1 MEEIKKI
8 PIETPFF
15 INYEGKQ
22 VKLIP
27 TKWHYGNNG
36 CTDCFF
42 ENHCNLVNGSAYLKD
57 NYGLSCGP
65 NGNPEG
71 EHIIFREA
79 EEGKTFINDNPEP
92 LISEKIED
100 KDSVEHISNTLR
112 EYINKSTHGMRLI
125 NFNFFFN
132 DNDDAIHVYTF
143 YLEKPE
149 FTIED
154 FDKVYHLEE
163 EKTLLRQFAQDV
175 SDEGADHIN
184 INIITENTIQL
195 TFVI

>member
-8 PIETPFF
+8 PIETPLF

-27 TKWHYGNNG
+27 SLYLHGNLG
-36 CTDCFF
+36 CMDCFF
-42 ENHCNLVNGSAYLKD
+42 KNHCNETNGVSYLKD
-57 NYGLSCGP
+57 LYGLSC
-65 NGNPEG
+65 NPEG
-71 EHIIFREA
+71 NLEREHIIFRE
-79 EEGKTFINDNPEP
+79 DNLDS

-100 KDSVEHISNTLR
+100 RDSVEHISNTLR
-112 EYINKSTHGMRLI
+112 EYINKSTHGMKLI

-154 FDKVYHLEE
+154 FDKVYNLEE
-163 EKTLLRQFAQDV
+163 EETLLRQFAQDV
-175 SDEGADHIN
+175 SDGDADHIN

>member
-1 MEEIKKI
+1 MEEIQKI
-8 PIETPFF
+8 PLETPFF
-15 INYEGKQ
+15 INYRGKQ

-27 TKWHYGNNG
+27 SLYQHGNHG
-36 CTDCFF
+36 CIDCFF
-42 ENHCNLVNGSAYLKD
+42 KNHCDETNGVSYLKD
-57 NYGLSCGP
+57 LYGLSC
-65 NGNPEG
+65 NPEG
-71 EHIIFREA
+71 NLEREHIIFREVK
-79 EEGKTFINDNPEP
+79 GKTLINDNPDS

-112 EYINKSTHGMRLI
+112 EYLNKSTHGMKLI

-143 YLEKPE
+143 YLGKPE

-154 FDKVYHLEE
+154 FDKVYNLEE
-163 EKTLLRQFAQDV
+163 EETLLKQFAQDV

>member
-1 MEEIKKI
+1 MK
-8 PIETPFF
+8 
-15 INYEGKQ
+15 
-22 VKLIP
+22 
-27 TKWHYGNNG
+27 
-36 CTDCFF
+36 
-42 ENHCNLVNGSAYLKD
+42 
-57 NYGLSCGP
+57 
-65 NGNPEG
+65 
-71 EHIIFREA
+71 
-79 EEGKTFINDNPEP
+79 
-92 LISEKIED
+92 
-100 KDSVEHISNTLR
+100 
-112 EYINKSTHGMRLI
+112 LI

-154 FDKVYHLEE
+154 FDKVYNLEE

-175 SDEGADHIN
+175 SDGGANHIN